1 MALLLCYFMT
11 HEHYLMEVYPPA
23 PLTVTDGMAYAIF
36 LLLDSA
42 SDGIIE
48 ASGLIGGT
56 GMKRWSMAAGN

>member
-1 MALLLCYFMT
+1 
-11 HEHYLMEVYPPA
+11 MEVYPPA